1 MTIHQLSVFI
11 ENKSGTLVKVLN
23 LLKEAGIQLIA
34 SSIADTTE
42 YGICRIICS
51 EPTKAYAKLKDAG
64 IAVSLCEVFAV
75 ELDDE
80 PGRAAEA
87 IDIFAREGISI
98 AYLYSFLLNG
108 KGMLIFR
115 TDNAEAAAEAI
126 RNSTLK
132 AIPEKD
138 LAKLL

>member
-34 SSIADTTE
+34 TTIADTTD

-51 EPTKAYAKLKDAG
+51 EPTRAYETLKDVG
-64 IAVSLCEVFAV
+64 IAVSLCEVFAI

-87 IDIFAREGISI
+87 IGIFAGEGISI

-108 KGMLIFR
+108 RGVLIFR
-115 TDNAEAAAEAI
+115 TDNEQKAAETI
-126 RNSTLK
+126 VRSKLRV
-132 AIPEKD
+132 IPEKD
-138 LAKLL
+138 LSKLL